1 MKRITLA
8 ALLLSGCAA
17 SAPVSQATRAHDE
30 PSVSIIAT
38 YGHATSPPVI
48 VSLQAETAGMTPPL
62 KFHWS
67 LGNGKEWLGAQPLPQ
82 AYGVGRY
89 DVVLTVTDGE
99 GHTKRASVAI
109 DSKSRGCGF

>member
-1 MKRITLA
+1 MF
-8 ALLLSGCAA
+8 LLSGCVA
-17 SAPVSQATRAHDE
+17 SAPVSQTVWAHDE
-30 PSVSIIAT
+30 PAVSIVAT

-48 VSLQAETAGMTPPL
+48 VSLQAETMGMAPPL

-99 GHTKRASVAI
+99 GRTKRASVAI
-109 DSKSRGCGF
+109 DSKSHGCGF